1 MAVPGQPNT
10 TQRWQERMRIVM
22 ASTVARVVVDIVA
35 AMTANALRDLR
46 AIVLRRRRLPALAT
60 A

>member
-1 MAVPGQPNT
+1 
-10 TQRWQERMRIVM
+10 MRIVV

-46 AIVLRRRRLPALAT
+46 AIVRRRRRLPALAT

>member
-1 MAVPGQPNT
+1 MAVPGRPNT
-10 TQRWQERMRIVM
+10 TQRGRERMRIVM
-22 ASTVARVVVDIVA
+22 ASTVARVVADIVA

-46 AIVLRRRRLPALAT
+46 AIVRRRRRLPALAT

>member
-1 MAVPGQPNT
+1 
-10 TQRWQERMRIVM
+10 MRIVM
-22 ASTVARVVVDIVA
+22 ASTVARVVVDVVA

-46 AIVLRRRRLPALAT
+46 AVVRRRRRLPALAT